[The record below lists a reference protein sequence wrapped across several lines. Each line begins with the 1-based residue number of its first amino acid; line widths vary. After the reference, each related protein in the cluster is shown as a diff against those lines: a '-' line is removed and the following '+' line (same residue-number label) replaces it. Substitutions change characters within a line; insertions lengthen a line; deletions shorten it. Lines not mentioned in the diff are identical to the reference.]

1 MGERV
6 FEAEE
11 RVGWRSL
18 AIVEDERVD
27 EMDGLGE
34 AGTIDGCKGCGFELT
49 RSRTREAE
57 EAVGAAKEG
66 RFDGVWCK

>member
-18 AIVEDERVD
+18 AIVEDARVE
-27 EMDGLGE
+27 EMEGAGE
-34 AGTIDGCKGCGFELT
+34 AGTIDGCRG
-49 RSRTREAE
+49 
-57 EAVGAAKEG
+57 
-66 RFDGVWCK
+66 